1 MLSPWRSP
9 RLTQRM
15 LISLISMDR
24 LEGLERAERPQTWS
38 HAKRKSKEPSSQ
50 IRPRNPRKPARWLL
64 CWRPWKTSTVPCL
77 RQSKVKIIPVRA
89 HWQAHNVYNQNL
101 LHFNKWKNLC
111 KVHMQNTMLALWSCQ
126 GPCTCR
132 AKANKANR
140 VNKTNRVMDIKEHR
154 PHKWPHGPHR
164 WPDHPDRS
172 DHPDHGCMVCIPH
185 IPWRPFSRSWSKV
198 AKVSKV
204 SKSRSRSQQSLIQ
217 VWTPRLEE
225 LSFGFIGNSMK
236 LIKYENRAGNSG
248 IIKNHFLFP
257 FKWFQRRQVVTSL
270 LNCKNTLNITWIST
284 KHAISGQKT
293 SYVACISMPCLRC
306 RRASESFREPE
317 ATPMPE
323 LFAAE
328 ETSQRCLQVRCRCD
342 AQCAADDERV
352 FASSPRS
359 EGCKDSQDLLIP
371 LISSQILKSHRCQ
384 EKHIQSENNWERVS
398 LLRILRRSS
407 SLDQHGRRHRRCF
420 SGEESQNWMLHLY
433 AKMKISRSS
442 ASISIIFLHCTF
454 LHTVEQICT
463 FTSVRSVQM
472 RVTWVRLKYYTAYRN
487 SFNENLL
494 RPSLQRHVSSTL
506 SHCQSCFAHSWH
518 VQAETGGAGI
528 FAVAT
533 VEVPLCHYAFIQC
546 LEVVI
551 LLRLQEALH
560 IIASFLRENVA
571 AV

>member
-1 MLSPWRSP
+1 M
-9 RLTQRM
+9 
-15 LISLISMDR
+15 ISK
-24 LEGLERAERPQTWS
+24 A
-38 HAKRKSKEPSSQ
+38 
-50 IRPRNPRKPARWLL
+50 
-64 CWRPWKTSTVPCL
+64 TSCYLAPELQEYSEHHV
-77 RQSKVKIIPVRA
+77 
-89 HWQAHNVYNQNL
+89 NL
-101 LHFNKWKNLC
+101 
-111 KVHMQNTMLALWSCQ
+111 
-126 GPCTCR
+126 
-132 AKANKANR
+132 
-140 VNKTNRVMDIKEHR
+140 NKTRNFWAKDKL
-154 PHKWPHGPHR
+154 
-164 WPDHPDRS
+164 RS
-172 DHPDHGCMVCIPH
+172 MYQH
-185 IPWRPFSRSWSKV
+185 
-198 AKVSKV
+198 A
-204 SKSRSRSQQSLIQ
+204 
-217 VWTPRLEE
+217 
-225 LSFGFIGNSMK
+225 
-236 LIKYENRAGNSG
+236 
-248 IIKNHFLFP
+248 LFE
-257 FKWFQRRQVVTSL
+257 
-270 LNCKNTLNITWIST
+270 
-284 KHAISGQKT
+284 
-293 SYVACISMPCLRC
+293 M
-306 RRASESFREPE
+306 SESLRELQRAWGNTYARAVRGRGNLPE
-317 ATPMPE
+317 MPPG
-323 LFAAE
+323 
-328 ETSQRCLQVRCRCD
+328 QMQMRCAMCSRWWK
-342 AQCAADDERV
+342 RV